1 MRERR
6 RRATQQRRSDD
17 DVDEDEDEDEAA
29 AEDRRA
35 DGYAERLRLAWC
47 GPQHGHSVPK
57 VGTTHESC
65 YARRRATKL
74 RRRIALGWPPIEC
87 SVERSQGT
95 NASNQQLAAVRLEI
109 DRIGVVD
116 DDDDE
121 EGRETRDSV
130 RVESR
135 QLRGR
140 RRRRRRRRRRQRRR
154 VVEQRR
160 CIVIVEKDRGT

>member
-1 MRERR
+1 MATVVTIVEVVAAKAVEAAAAAAAAAATAAAARRRTRTRVRERR

-95 NASNQQLAAVRLEI
+95 
-109 DRIGVVD
+109 
-116 DDDDE
+116 
-121 EGRETRDSV
+121 
-130 RVESR
+130 RVTNSW
-135 QLRGR
+135 LLS
-140 RRRRRRRRRRQRRR
+140 
-154 VVEQRR
+154 
-160 CIVIVEKDRGT
+160 D